1 MNPSGTS
8 TPVRHGFGI
17 GLGIGIAL
25 LLSACAAGGGTRPT
39 AASPSTSNDPN
50 VKIVKSEDGRFEG
63 EMVGT
68 PAAGSKFS
76 KVRIGMEMP
85 QVQQLIGT
93 PDLWHT
99 HETGKRWIPFYFGN
113 DTRRLQALYKG
124 EGCLSFTG
132 GNVWGG
138 GGNELI
144 RIEADPGGKC
154 YQP

>member
-1 MNPSGTS
+1 MLSRIDRVLLGAVGAACLVAGCASQGPAASGPAAAPPATAAGPSGAERT
-8 TPVRHGFGI
+8 
-17 GLGIGIAL
+17 
-25 LLSACAAGGGTRPT
+25 
-39 AASPSTSNDPN
+39 
-50 VKIVKSEDGRFEG
+50 VKSRDGRFDG
-63 EMVGT
+63 IVVGS
-68 PAAGSKFS
+68 PSAGSKFA
-76 KVRIGMEMP
+76 KVQIGMEM
-85 QVQQLIGT
+85 QEVQQLIGA

-113 DTRRLQALYKG
+113 DTRRLQATWKG

-144 RIEADPGGKC
+144 RIEVDPAGKC